1 MPSKPTLSTVD
12 FSRLMPLVAAPA
24 ARATQNVVDQL
35 DEKLARATLVPPQ
48 TMRPD
53 VVTMNS
59 KVLLSCPVWE
69 GPREYRL
76 VYPPGR
82 TCEPGELSVLSV
94 LGTELLG
101 ARIGARFA
109 LGSGAS
115 FRRMELAAVT
125 YQPEAAGDWDL

>member
-59 KVLLSCPVWE
+59 QVRVLEQKSGSE
-69 GPREYRL
+69 MKITI
-76 VYPPGR
+76 VYP
-82 TCEPGELSVLSV
+82 
-94 LGTELLG
+94 
-101 ARIGARFA
+101 
-109 LGSGAS
+109 
-115 FRRMELAAVT
+115 
-125 YQPEAAGDWDL
+125 Q